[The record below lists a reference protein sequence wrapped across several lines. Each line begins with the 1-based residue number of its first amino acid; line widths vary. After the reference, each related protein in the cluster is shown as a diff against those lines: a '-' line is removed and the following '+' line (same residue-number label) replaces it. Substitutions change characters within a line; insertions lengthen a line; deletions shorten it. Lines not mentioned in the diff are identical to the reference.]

1 MQIVDSLHKP
11 KYHIT
16 TLAEYSHCSC
26 LRAPAFEMASTGD
39 TRNILKEKH
48 STMPLNLHGTV
59 RKLGEGH
66 TVTVVNVERKS
77 SSHLQSQSP
86 GDDERPST
94 CCHVCRSRI
103 YHPILPWIN
112 GDGSMNSTVYEG
124 LSRRIIGYVMQYPG
138 ISEVSVL
145 IFIIYTCLFCYGKF
159 YTCNWICELLGQS
172 Y

>member
-1 MQIVDSLHKP
+1 MQVNAYDGVQIVDSLHKP

-26 LRAPAFEMASTGD
+26 LRAPGSEMASTGD

-66 TVTVVNVERKS
+66 TVTVVDLGRKS
-77 SSHLQSQSP
+77 SSHLQSESP

-145 IFIIYTCLFCYGKF
+145 IFII
-159 YTCNWICELLGQS
+159 
-172 Y
+172 